1 MLGHPFFK
9 VTIVDET
16 IWWQMKMSQ
25 KGILNLDYKADLW

>member
-9 VTIVDET
+9 VTIGDET

-25 KGILNLDYKADLW
+25 KSTLI

>member
-25 KGILNLDYKADLW
+25 KSILKFS

>member
-25 KGILNLDYKADLW
+25 KSTLN